1 MSLVHEFVAVWK
13 LVNKIILYSEDIY
26 EYINRGQIKKRIS
39 LGIPDD
45 VVQKNLYD
53 VHGKLLPN
61 IKFNQ
66 WGISIYEKEDQLY
79 WIDFLKSI
87 SGATE
92 DKKYCHELLEFM
104 MTSYFNNN
112 IVLHFGI

>member
-1 MSLVHEFVAVWK
+1 M
-13 LVNKIILYSEDIY
+13 
-26 EYINRGQIKKRIS
+26 
-39 LGIPDD
+39 GIPDD

>member
-13 LVNKIILYSEDIY
+13 PVNKKILYSEDIY

-61 IKFNQ
+61 RKFNQ